1 MSALEENETL
11 IVRGAAPED
20 ADACARIFFAAF
32 ASIAGR
38 HNFPIEPGS
47 PEFTRFAVGRMLG
60 TEGIFGLIAEREG
73 AIAGILFVDERG
85 PIAAIGPVSVDPDT
99 QDRGIGR
106 ALMEAVLRRERE
118 RGAPGVRLVQT
129 AYHYRSPSTRSSA
142 SSSGSRCRWSRGR
155 RRRSALRGSASGQRD
170 GATSRRAEIGRAHV

>member
-1 MSALEENETL
+1 AAGWCLHRPRRTAMSALEENETL
-11 IVRGAAPED
+11 VVRGAAPED

-73 AIAGILFVDERG
+73 AIAGLLFVDERG
-85 PIAAIGPVSVDPDT
+85 PIAAIGPVSVGPDAP
-99 QDRGIGR
+99 DRGIGR
-106 ALMEAVLRRERE
+106 ALMEAVLERARE
-118 RGAPGVRLVQT
+118 
-129 AYHYRSPSTRSSA
+129 
-142 SSSGSRCRWSRGR
+142 
-155 RRRSALRGSASGQRD
+155 
-170 GATSRRAEIGRAHV
+170 GRAAGDRLLHRDYHSRARAT